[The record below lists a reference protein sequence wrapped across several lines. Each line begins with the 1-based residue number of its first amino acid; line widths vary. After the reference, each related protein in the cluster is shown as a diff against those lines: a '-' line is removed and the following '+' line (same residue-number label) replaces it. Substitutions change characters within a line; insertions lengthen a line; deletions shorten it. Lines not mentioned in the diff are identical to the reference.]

1 VYIKSHDNLYF
12 LGLRAEFYILQIYVI
27 PIIFFDKMSYLTNTK
42 WVWAVPIFFIYYG
55 YNEKYLDILSN
66 NFREVFSIVTIYRA
80 ILSDGF

>member
-1 VYIKSHDNLYF
+1 
-12 LGLRAEFYILQIYVI
+12 
-27 PIIFFDKMSYLTNTK
+27 MSYLTNTK